1 MLKRPLPMTFYKR
14 WVMKIKVKIENLGKT
29 FVGKKSSLE
38 VLNNINI
45 ELYENQFVSMIGP
58 SGCGKSTVLRILAG
72 LEKDFSGNITVNG
85 ESIKTSSFQFGYMPQ
100 KDLLMPWRTV
110 YKNIILPLEING
122 MQDWIEKYEVGNL
135 IKEFG
140 LDGFENFYPGEIS
153 GGMKQRAAIL
163 RTFLMNSDIMLLDEP
178 FGALDAITRI
188 KMQEWLL
195 KVLIEHKK
203 TVLFITHDIEEAI
216 FLSDRIYVLSDRPAH
231 VIKTLDIEFLRP
243 RKREML
249 SSHEFLEYK
258 NVLLKALL

>member
-1 MLKRPLPMTFYKR
+1 MSI
-14 WVMKIKVKIENLGKT
+14 KIKIENLSKT
-29 FVGKKSSLE
+29 FKVSKKTLE
-38 VLNNINI
+38 VLDNINI
-45 ELYENQFVSMIGP
+45 EVHENQFVSLIGP

-85 ESIKTSSFQFGYMPQ
+85 ESIKASSFQFGYMPQ

-110 YKNIILPLEING
+110 YENIILPLEISG
-122 MQDWIEKYEVGNL
+122 KKDRSKKIEVENL

-140 LDGFENFYPGEIS
+140 LQGFENFYPSEIS
-153 GGMKQRAAIL
+153 GGMKQRAGIL
-163 RTFLMNSDIMLLDEP
+163 RTFLMNSDTMLLDEP

-216 FLSDRIYVLSDRPAH
+216 FLSDRVYVLSDRPAH
-231 VIKTLDIEFLRP
+231 VIKTLDIAFPRP
-243 RKREML
+243 RNREML
-249 SSHEFLEYK
+249 SSREFLEYK
-258 NVLLKALL
+258 DILLKGLL